1 MSDEKRMAGEYVI
14 IQALHIGDRE
24 IVIGEDPENQDG
36 QKYMCAFCMANE
48 LFAQYDEV
56 LASDNYPEIVEVYGQ
71 RVAEQAQKTR
81 IELIT
86 PKIQGIPNAV
96 LTVKDCTPV
105 SYDDDLHG
113 KVIVIKPEVLRREYR
128 MATRQIKLCTGG
140 FGASPH
146 SRGSACFCVDLY
158 SGKESRFERMDILGT
173 LEPER
178 LPEWAKLGLA
188 DYQQRQRQSQRQ
200 ENEQEAR

>member
-24 IVIGEDPENQDG
+24 IVIGENPENQDG
-36 QKYMCAFCMANE
+36 QKYMCALCTVNE

-56 LASDNYPEIVEVYGQ
+56 LASNDYPEIVEIYGQ

-81 IELIT
+81 IELIA
-86 PKIQGIPNAV
+86 PKIQGISNTA
-96 LTVKDCTPV
+96 LTVKDCTLV

-173 LEPER
+173 LEPEQ

-188 DYQQRQRQSQRQ
+188 DYQQRQKQSQRQ
-200 ENEQEAR
+200 ENEREVR